1 MNPTYFPTSA
11 DFRAWLTENHAQ
23 HTELFVGF
31 HKKDS
36 GKPSI
41 TYHEALDQAL
51 CFGWIDGV
59 RKSVN
64 ATSYMVR
71 FTPRKPKSY
80 WSKVNTNRANQL
92 IKQGL
97 MHSVGLKVFA
107 ARDQVTTRRY
117 SFERETAKLNPADAK
132 QFESNAKAWAFFQS
146 QPPYYKRVC
155 TFWVVSGKQETT
167 RQRRL
172 QALIATSA
180 QNRRLDQ
187 FLSKKKA

>member
-1 MNPTYFPTSA
+1 MKPTHFPTPA
-11 DFRAWLTENHAQ
+11 DFRAWLTENHDQ
-23 HTELFVGF
+23 VTELFVGF

-41 TYHEALDQAL
+41 TYPEALDQAL

-59 RKSVN
+59 RKSVSP
-64 ATSYMVR
+64 TSYMVR

-92 IKQGL
+92 LKLGL
-97 MHSVGLKVFA
+97 MQPPGAKVFQ
-107 ARDQVTTRRY
+107 ARDPSTTNRY
-117 SFERETAKLNPADAK
+117 SFEREAAKLRPAATK
-132 QFESNAKAWAFFQS
+132 QFKSNAKAWAFFQS

-155 TFWVVSGKQETT
+155 TFWVISAKQDPT

-172 QALIATSA
+172 QTLITAST
-180 QNRRLDQ
+180 QHRRLDQ
-187 FLSKKKA
+187 FVSKKKT